1 MKVLG
6 LYIPCGEGM
15 PKKTKNYTIESVINI
30 RNLFKERLF
39 DGTKDYVHTSGHADI
54 QTLANVCKTV
64 NPHIGVIPI
73 HKEENTAYE
82 SLPNLSEYKIF
93 HEGKTIIEN
102 ISISIQ

>member
-1 MKVLG
+1 M
-6 LYIPCGEGM
+6 
-15 PKKTKNYTIESVINI
+15 INI

-54 QTLANVCKTV
+54 QTLADVCKTV

-102 ISISIQ
+102 ISISIFNL